1 MLDKLSKALI
11 RQDLYGH
18 SIGVHYKGSGTYQT
32 RLGGVCTIA
41 TYVLIFINFLNL
53 ITGLIDHSLQE
64 ESTSKTT
71 YENYETERYTF
82 SENDFELMLVG
93 NRVFPSNIG

>member
-18 SIGVHYKGSGTYQT
+18 SIGVHYKGSGSYQT

-53 ITGLIDHSLQE
+53 I
-64 ESTSKTT
+64 
-71 YENYETERYTF
+71 
-82 SENDFELMLVG
+82 
-93 NRVFPSNIG
+93 